1 MMQNLRN
8 IFNVPSQIVEII
20 KITKTRGDIEEK
32 IYPESDVEDLS
43 SSTPQSNFFKGEF
56 DTKTKK
62 KKKHIRFS
70 LQNQVCSCQLDSK
83 LISPLDSPRKS
94 SHSIQ
99 SILKP
104 QCLSM
109 FCQKKK

>member
-1 MMQNLRN
+1 MIQNFRN
-8 IFNVPSQIVEII
+8 INNVPSQIVEITKI
-20 KITKTRGDIEEK
+20 KKTSGDQEEK
-32 IYPESDVEDLS
+32 LDPESDLEELC
-43 SSTPQSNFFKGEF
+43 SSTPQGNFIKRQF
-56 DTKTKK
+56 DSDIKK

-70 LQNQVCSCQLDSK
+70 FQNQVSSCQLDSK

-104 QCLSM
+104 QCYSM
-109 FCQKKK
+109 FGQKKK